1 MDQHL
6 LDVWVPLPAHS
17 GQDQPLRY
25 AATQAWPHGTLVRVP
40 LGKRQ
45 VLGVVTRS
53 ETPRPFEGEM
63 RQAEVLHPDLAPL
76 SAEWMDLVCFAAGYY
91 QRTVG
96 EAMAT
101 VLPPWLKQVSAK
113 ALSKYLA
120 EAPTREHD
128 KAALATAT
136 LPTPTPAQHAALATW
151 RGADRPVLLHGVTG
165 SGKTEVYLRAAEEV
179 LNQDHAQV
187 LVLVPEINLT
197 PQLVQ
202 RFEARFGAATVAV
215 QHSAM
220 TPVQRLRHWLR
231 GHTGVARVMLGT
243 RLAVFASLPQLRAV
257 VVDEEHDPS
266 YKSQDGLRFHA
277 RDLAIYRGHQLQGQ
291 HDSARATLLGS
302 ATPSLE
308 SWQAAQQGRY
318 ALTELSQRAAH
329 AAMPDVHLV
338 DTRHLPANDWLA
350 PQVLAQLHQAVNRG
364 AQGLVMLNRR
374 GYAVALRCPAC
385 GWKSACPH
393 CSAFQV
399 YHKGERVLRCHH
411 CSAAAPVPRQC
422 PSCGELDIKPVG
434 HGTEQAE
441 EQLAQQ
447 LRAQQKDDGSA
458 LRVLRMD
465 ADTTQGP
472 AALTQALEQVH
483 RGEVDVLLGTQMIAK
498 GHDFRRLSVA
508 VALDVDAALYS
519 ADFRAP
525 ERLFALLMQT
535 MGRAG
540 RDPAY
545 PAHMWIQTASPQHPL
560 FAALVKHDYAAFA
573 RAELERREQAAL
585 PPYTHQALIR
595 CEARHMQDALDFLQR
610 AREALG
616 PTLGQAHLYAPVP
629 APMARLAGR
638 ERAQM
643 LLESDRRPHTRAAAH
658 RVKQHLLSM
667 PRQGVLRWAIDMDPL
682 QI

>member
-1 MDQHL
+1 
-6 LDVWVPLPAHS
+6 
-17 GQDQPLRY
+17 
-25 AATQAWPHGTLVRVP
+25 
-40 LGKRQ
+40 
-45 VLGVVTRS
+45 
-53 ETPRPFEGEM
+53 
-63 RQAEVLHPDLAPL
+63 
-76 SAEWMDLVCFAAGYY
+76 
-91 QRTVG
+91 
-96 EAMAT
+96 
-101 VLPPWLKQVSAK
+101 
-113 ALSKYLA
+113 
-120 EAPTREHD
+120 
-128 KAALATAT
+128 
-136 LPTPTPAQHAALATW
+136 
-151 RGADRPVLLHGVTG
+151 
-165 SGKTEVYLRAAEEV
+165 
-179 LNQDHAQV
+179 
-187 LVLVPEINLT
+187 
-197 PQLVQ
+197 
-202 RFEARFGAATVAV
+202 
-215 QHSAM
+215 
-220 TPVQRLRHWLR
+220 
-231 GHTGVARVMLGT
+231 
-243 RLAVFASLPQLRAV
+243 
-257 VVDEEHDPS
+257 
-266 YKSQDGLRFHA
+266 
-277 RDLAIYRGHQLQGQ
+277 
-291 HDSARATLLGS
+291 
-302 ATPSLE
+302 
-308 SWQAAQQGRY
+308 
-318 ALTELSQRAAH
+318 
-329 AAMPDVHLV
+329 
-338 DTRHLPANDWLA
+338 
-350 PQVLAQLHQAVNRG
+350 
-364 AQGLVMLNRR
+364 MLNRR

-385 GWKSACPH
+385 GWKSACPD

-411 CSAAAPVPRQC
+411 CSAAAPVPHQC

-585 PPYTHQALIR
+585 PPHTHQALIR
-595 CEARHMQDALDFLQR
+595 CEAQHMQDALDFCS
-610 AREALG
+610 ARDALG
-616 PTLGQAHLYAPVP
+616 QRWGGPPVCPRCRRRWRAWLGANGLKCCWNRTGDHTH
-629 APMARLAGR
+629 GR
-638 ERAQM
+638 
-643 LLESDRRPHTRAAAH
+643 SP